1 MGCTEQYWAVHCPG
15 PGPGDPGGLNHQIIE
30 ESWDVTPVTEEKEEE
45 ESEKNS
51 ILVDQKPQ
59 KQTMEV

>member
-1 MGCTEQYWAVHCPG
+1 MICIQKIYGFQ
-15 PGPGDPGGLNHQIIE
+15 GLIHQIIE
-30 ESWDVTPVTEEKEEE
+30 ESWDVTPVTEEEEEE
-45 ESEKNS
+45 ESGKNS